1 MFVGYNPHLG
11 VAADLKPQPTSKV
24 SRQVPLTQLL
34 EHLGHCA
41 HLHRNPSEGG
51 CSDLQLDIY
60 NNNTHIMYVFSNK
73 STSKD

>member
-41 HLHRNPSEGG
+41 HLHRDPSKGG
-51 CSDLQLDIY
+51 CSDL
-60 NNNTHIMYVFSNK
+60 
-73 STSKD
+73 